1 MGGIRNVVIGAHDN
15 HGGTIELIEK
25 SKFLL
30 SKNITVTW
38 MPQFYGDIQR
48 GLQAVKELLFNED
61 KDKLERMLADFSVYN
76 SRGVDAAKIL
86 VNFSFLSA
94 K

>member
-48 GLQAVKELLFNED
+48 GLQAVKELLLM
-61 KDKLERMLADFSVYN
+61 KT
-76 SRGVDAAKIL
+76 KINL
-86 VNFSFLSA
+86 KGCWLTFLCIIPVV
-94 K
+94 